1 MDNRLAS
8 ISSTTLLNGAPMPM
22 ALLSGAGEVIA
33 CNPAW
38 EQRVGPPGP
47 LLDRVHEGDRD
58 ELSARMTAA
67 RAAEGSVSATAR
79 LVDARGKA
87 TPMQWT
93 LWRAEDASLWAAVK
107 PDREA
112 WETQARILV
121 EVFQTMDAVIWS
133 CDKAGILTVSDG
145 NGLAHFGI
153 KPGQIVGNNMRDL
166 YGEGSQVLELCK
178 RVLAGETIR
187 TDTVADG
194 VHWIVHYAPHRGED
208 GEVDGVQTFGIN
220 LADHVTLAAQA
231 ELLRTCIDSMPIII
245 WAFDKDGICML
256 AQGGALAQV
265 GAMERNGVGKHMLEL
280 CGSTD
285 DVREAFQSAI
295 SGEIAHTEQI
305 RQDRLWR
312 TRFVPQKDVL
322 GEIIGVGAISE
333 DITQQR
339 HVEQQLRAQLRL
351 TQDQQESI
359 ARLSSPIIEVWQDVL
374 IVPLIGAVD
383 ADRAAMVMESLLAAV
398 VERQAAFA
406 VLDLTGIDSV
416 DTTTAQHLIK
426 ITNGLTLLGCRAVVT
441 GIRPPVAQT
450 MVGLGFDLSQVC
462 TLRSLKEALRWCM
475 GEARRGAG
483 SARRG
488 AGSARNGAGAARRG

>member
-1 MDNRLAS
+1 MDNRLGS
-8 ISSTTLLNGAPMPM
+8 LSSTTLLNGTPTPM
-22 ALLSGAGEVIA
+22 ALLSGTGQVIA
-33 CNPAW
+33 CSPAW
-38 EQRVGPPGP
+38 EQRVGPPG
-47 LLDRVHEGDRD
+47 LLLERVHEGDRG
-58 ELSARMTAA
+58 ELSARMAAA
-67 RAAEGSVSATAR
+67 RDAAGSTSATAR
-79 LVDARGKA
+79 LVDARGKV
-87 TPMQWT
+87 TSMQWT
-93 LWRAEDASLWAAVK
+93 LWRADDTALWAAVK

-121 EVFQTMDAVIWS
+121 DVFQTMDAVIWAT
-133 CDKAGILTVSDG
+133 DKEGVLRVSDG

-153 KPGQIVGNNMRDL
+153 KPGQIVGMTMRDL
-166 YGEGSQVLELCK
+166 YGEGSQVLELCR

-194 VHWIVHYAPHRGED
+194 VHWIVHYAPHRGDD

-245 WAFDKDGICML
+245 WAFDKDGICMV

-265 GAMERNGVGKHMLEL
+265 DAVERNGVGKHMLEL
-280 CGSTD
+280 CGSSP
-285 DVREAFQSAI
+285 DVREAFQRALA
-295 SGEIAHTEQI
+295 GEIAHTEQI
-305 RQDRLWR
+305 RQDRIWR

-322 GEIIGVGAISE
+322 GAIIGVGAISE
-333 DITQQR
+333 DVTQQR
-339 HVEQQLRAQLRL
+339 RVDQQLREQLRL
-351 TQDQQESI
+351 TQQQQESI

-374 IVPLIGAVD
+374 IVPLIGSVD
-383 ADRAAMVMESLLAAV
+383 AERAAMVMESLLAAV

-406 VLDLTGIDSV
+406 VLDLTGLDSV

-475 GEARRGAG
+475 SEARRGSSDARLG
-483 SARRG
+483 SGAARL
-488 AGSARNGAGAARRG
+488 GSGAARRG

>member
-8 ISSTTLLNGAPMPM
+8 ISCTTLLNGTPMPM
-22 ALLSGAGEVIA
+22 ALLSGTGEVVA

-38 EQRVGPPGP
+38 EQRVGPPGRV
-47 LLDRVHEGDRD
+47 LERVHEDDRG
-58 ELSARMTAA
+58 ELTARMTAA
-67 RAAEGSVSATAR
+67 RAAAGSVSATAR
-79 LVDARGKA
+79 LVDARGET
-87 TPMQWT
+87 TPLRWT
-93 LWRAEDASLWAAVK
+93 LWRADDTALWAAVK

-112 WETQARILV
+112 WETQARVLV
-121 EVFQTMDAVIWS
+121 DVFQTMDAVIWA
-133 CDKAGILTVSDG
+133 CDRAGTLQVSDG
-145 NGLAHFGI
+145 NGLVNLGL
-153 KPGQIVGNNMRDL
+153 KPGQLVGKTMLEL
-166 YGEGSQVLELCK
+166 YGEGAQVHELCK
-178 RVLAGETIR
+178 RALAGETVR
-187 TDTVADG
+187 MDTVADG
-194 VHWIVHYAPHRGED
+194 VHWIVHYAPRRGED
-208 GEVDGVQTFGIN
+208 GEIDGVQTFGIN
-220 LADHVTLAAQA
+220 LADHVNLAAQA
-231 ELLRTCIDSMPIII
+231 ELLRACISSMPIII
-245 WAFDKDGICML
+245 WAFDKDGVCVV

-265 GAMERNGVGKHMLEL
+265 GAMERNGLGKHMIEL
-280 CGSTD
+280 CGDTD
-285 DVREAFQSAI
+285 DVREAFQRAL
-295 SGEIAHTEQI
+295 SGEVAHAEQK
-305 RQDRLWR
+305 RQDGVWR

-339 HVEQQLRAQLRL
+339 RVEQQLREQLRL
-351 TQDQQESI
+351 TRDQQESI

-406 VLDLTGIDSV
+406 ILDLTGIDSV

-475 GEARRGAG
+475 REARRG
-483 SARRG
+483 
-488 AGSARNGAGAARRG
+488 

>member
-8 ISSTTLLNGAPMPM
+8 VSCTTLLNGTPTPL
-22 ALLSGAGEVIA
+22 ALLSGTGEVVA

-38 EQRVGPPGP
+38 EQCVGPPG
-47 LLDRVHEGDRD
+47 LVLDRVHEDDRG
-58 ELSARMTAA
+58 ELSARLTAA
-67 RAAEGSVSATAR
+67 RDAAGSISAGAR
-79 LVDARGKA
+79 LVDARGEVI
-87 TPMQWT
+87 PLRWT
-93 LWRAEDASLWAAVK
+93 LWRADDAGLWAAVK

-112 WETQARILV
+112 WETQARVLV
-121 EVFQTMDAVIWS
+121 DVFQTMDAVIWA
-133 CDKAGILTVSDG
+133 CDRAGTLRVSDG

-153 KPGQIVGNNMRDL
+153 KPGQLVGMSMRDL
-166 YGEGSQVLELCK
+166 YGEGAQVLDLCK
-178 RVLAGETIR
+178 RVLAGETVR

-194 VHWIVHYAPHRGED
+194 VHWIVHYAPRRGDD
-208 GEVDGVQTFGIN
+208 GEIDGVQTFGIN

-245 WAFDKDGICML
+245 WAFDKDGICMV

-265 GAMERNGVGKHMLEL
+265 DAIERNGIGKHMLEL
-280 CGSTD
+280 CGDTGE
-285 DVREAFQSAI
+285 VRAAFQLAL
-295 SGEIAHTEQI
+295 SGEIAHAEQL
-305 RQDRLWR
+305 RHDRIWR

-333 DITQQR
+333 DVTQQR
-339 HVEQQLRAQLRL
+339 RVDQQLREQLRL

-383 ADRAAMVMESLLAAV
+383 ADRAAMVMDSLLASV
-398 VERQAAFA
+398 VERQASFA
-406 VLDLTGIDSV
+406 ILDLTGLDSV

-426 ITNGLTLLGCRAVVT
+426 IINGLTLLGCRGVVT

-475 GEARRGAG
+475 REARRG
-483 SARRG
+483 
-488 AGSARNGAGAARRG
+488 

>member
-8 ISSTTLLNGAPMPM
+8 LSSTTLLNGTPTPM
-22 ALLSGAGEVIA
+22 ALLSGTGEVIA
-33 CNPAW
+33 CSPAW
-38 EQRVGPPGP
+38 EQRVGPPG
-47 LLDRVHEGDRD
+47 LLLERVHEGDRG
-58 ELSARMTAA
+58 ELSARMAAA
-67 RAAEGSVSATAR
+67 RAAAGSTSATAR
-79 LVDARGKA
+79 LVDARGKV

-93 LWRAEDASLWAAVK
+93 LWRADDTALWAAVK

-121 EVFQTMDAVIWS
+121 DVFQTMDAVIWAT
-133 CDKAGILTVSDG
+133 DKEGVLRVSDG

-153 KPGQIVGNNMRDL
+153 KPGQIVGMTMRDL
-166 YGEGSQVLELCK
+166 YGEGSQVLELCR

-194 VHWIVHYAPHRGED
+194 VHWIVHYAPHRGDD

-245 WAFDKDGICML
+245 WAFDKDGICMV

-265 GAMERNGVGKHMLEL
+265 DAVERNGVGKHMLEL
-280 CGSTD
+280 CGSSP
-285 DVREAFQSAI
+285 DVREAFQRALA
-295 SGEIAHTEQI
+295 GEIAHTEQV
-305 RQDRLWR
+305 RQDRVWR

-333 DITQQR
+333 DVTQQR
-339 HVEQQLRAQLRL
+339 RVEQQLREQLRL
-351 TQDQQESI
+351 TQQQQESI

-374 IVPLIGAVD
+374 IVPLIGSVD

-406 VLDLTGIDSV
+406 VLDLTGLDSV

-475 GEARRGAG
+475 SEARRG
-483 SARRG
+483 SSEARRG
-488 AGSARNGAGAARRG
+488 SGEARLGSGAARRG